1 MKYAIDELYM
11 KDNQVHLRG
20 WAVPSEKE
28 NSTVILV
35 RTKEK
40 EEIPSKIHIISRP
53 DVGITCFKD
62 RKADKFGFYIVTDIG
77 KKSKMF
83 VTFREISHVTGKP
96 IDSLTI
102 RLTKAAIQVRTPL
115 EKAKILKGIVYVRQH
130 GVVALYHKVFKTK
143 QKNYEKWFEANKVSE
158 KELTE
163 QANSSFVM
171 NPKFSIIVPVYNTPL
186 NFLKDMIESV
196 QKQSYSNWEL
206 CISNGSSENEA
217 LNKELKKYAAKDSRI
232 KWVALE
238 ENKGIAGNTNAALDL
253 ADGDFIAL
261 LDHDD
266 MLAPNALYEYVRALN
281 NDPEIDAMYSD
292 EDKVDQNGKVHFE
305 PHFKS
310 DLNME
315 LLRTNNYICHLF
327 AVRKSIVDQ
336 FGGFRSEYDG
346 SQDYDFIL
354 RSVELARKVYH
365 CPKILYY
372 WRCHMNSTAENPE
385 SKMYAF
391 EAGKRAVQD
400 HFKRLNMDV
409 TTEMGVRLG
418 WYRNTFHL
426 SYHPKVTIMIPNKD
440 HIDDLEKCL
449 HSIYEKSTYDNYEV
463 LIIENNSTEQET
475 FAYYEEAKQKYQ
487 NLKVV
492 TWEGPFNYSA
502 INNYGE
508 KFAEGEYL
516 LLLNND
522 IEVITPDFLEKMLG
536 LCMQKQT
543 GIVGAQLYYEDDTV
557 QHAGVIVGVGGVAA
571 HAFSGIGRGEIH
583 YMARNAV
590 VQNLSA
596 VTAACMLVKKSV
608 YEEVNGLDELFVVA
622 FNDIDFCLRVGKAG
636 YEVVYQ
642 PDAELYHYESKSRGY
657 EDTPEKIER
666 FGKEISRFNTVWE
679 EFLDKGDPYYNKN
692 FSLDK
697 ANYELDVFV

>member
-1 MKYAIDELYM
+1 MEYKIDELYL
-11 KDNQVHLRG
+11 DNGKVHLRG
-20 WAVPSEKE
+20 WAVPSEKA
-28 NSTVILV
+28 NSTAILV
-35 RTKEK
+35 RTKTK
-40 EEIPSKIHIISRP
+40 EEIPSRILKINRP
-53 DVGITCFKD
+53 DVGLARFGD
-62 RKADKFGFYIVTDIG
+62 RKADEFGFYVVTDIG
-77 KKSKMF
+77 TESKMF
-83 VTFREISHVTGKP
+83 VTFREISHVTGMP

-102 RLTKAAIQVRTPL
+102 RLTKAAIQVRTPF
-115 EKAKILKGIVYVRQH
+115 EKGKVLKGLRYLRKNGIKPF
-130 GVVALYHKVFKTK
+130 LHKVVKTD
-143 QKNYEKWFEANKVSE
+143 QTNYQKWFEANKVSE
-158 KELTE
+158 AELE
-163 QANSSFVM
+163 AQSLCKFEEE
-171 NPKFSIIVPVYNTPL
+171 PKFSIIVPVYNTPL
-186 NFLKDMIESV
+186 NFLRDMIQSV
-196 QKQSYSNWEL
+196 QNQSYTNWEL
-206 CISNGSSENEA
+206 CIANGSKD
-217 LNKELKKYAAKDSRI
+217 NKELNRELERYARNDSRI
-232 KWVALE
+232 KWIALE
-238 ENKGIAGNTNAALDL
+238 ENKGIAGNTNAALAL
-253 ADGDFIAL
+253 AEGDFIAL

-266 MLAPNALYEYVRALN
+266 MLAPDALYEYVTALN
-281 NDPEIDAMYSD
+281 ENPEIDAMYSD
-292 EDKVDQNGKVHFE
+292 EDKVDQDGKKHFE

-315 LLRTNNYICHLF
+315 LLRTNNYICHFF

-354 RSVELARKVYH
+354 RSVELSRAVYH

-391 EAGKRAVQD
+391 EAGRKAVQD
-400 HFKRLNMDV
+400 HFNRLGMDV
-409 TTEMGVRLG
+409 TTEMGVHLG
-418 WYRNTFHL
+418 WYRNVFHMA
-426 SYHPKVTIMIPNKD
+426 YHPRVTIMIPNKD

-449 HSIYEKSTYDNYEV
+449 NSIYTKSTYDNYDV
-463 LIIENNSTEQET
+463 LIVENNSTEEET
-475 FAYYEEAKQKYQ
+475 FAYYEEAKKKYKD
-487 NLKVV
+487 LTVV

-502 INNYGE
+502 INNFGAQY
-508 KFAEGEYL
+508 ADGEYI

-543 GIVGAQLYYEDDTV
+543 GIVGAQLYYGDDTV

-571 HAFSGIGRGEIH
+571 HAFAGTKRGEIH

-596 VTAACMLVKKSV
+596 VTGACMLVKKSV
-608 YEEVNGLDELFVVA
+608 YDEVHGLDEKFAVA
-622 FNDIDFCLRVGKAG
+622 FNDIDFCLRVRKAG

-666 FGKEISRFNTVWE
+666 FSKEISRFNTIWE
-679 EFLDKGDPYYNKN
+679 GFLEKGDPYYNPN
-692 FSLDK
+692 FSLK
-697 ANYELDVFV
+697 HANYEIDTIA